1 MKNKFSLTMKLSLVV
16 VILFLFTN
24 NYLSSQNLGPCGY
37 VDPQSTNDFYG
48 PGCEN
53 VSDAWINKYRPPG
66 YWIPDENTPIKTI
79 LVNWV
84 ICRDDNGENGWQDI
98 PEFHQQV
105 DLMFTHINERY
116 SNSQPKGYAL
126 TCEPSYTHVYDTR
139 IRFELNEIIFID
151 NTDFNSS
158 CYATD
163 DMFEYLETH
172 HPDYKIAMNHF
183 FTQNQNCSYWGRY
196 DNNDLYKQ
204 SWVLTA
210 GSMYHPSY
218 VVWDDHIGHIVH
230 EYGHAVGQHHT
241 YDGEQT
247 NISHYDFLD
256 DVFGLCPEP
265 LMMNPANPCFDE
277 GGLPCSPTPGHICYL
292 LGSCF
297 FQYFDPPYPL
307 MSGMEGPKIKYIS
320 PKSAGRMHRALSC
333 YENIFRVDN
342 MFMHKYVKEQHPS
355 EVPLTITED
364 ETWDFAIKM
373 YQDIVI
379 TAENTLKI
387 TCEVRMPLSGKI
399 IVEPGGKLVVDGG
412 TITCAHN
419 GFWGGIQVWG
429 DATAHQYTI
438 NGQCAQ
444 GQVILKNGAVIENA
458 NVGILLGKTDSSSDG
473 YDDDFAGG
481 IVKVEGNQ
489 STVNYSASIINCFS
503 GVIFRPYQNFNP
515 FSSQLAN
522 NLSYFSN
529 TRFEANEDYNSTTWV
544 AYIARL
550 NGVNGIK
557 FNGCSFEN
565 SQSKWG
571 EGISAIESGFVVNDY
586 CAATSLPPTGCDPED
601 IVPASFTNFA
611 RAVSAANSGSHTV
624 SIANANFYNNS
635 IGIKLTEVQNA
646 AIISNEFY
654 IAEATDYEQ
663 EQCGLRASG
672 YGIWMDN
679 CTGFAIEE
687 NYFTKA
693 TGAPAGNYTG
703 IYVNSTQAADEIYKN
718 YFEGLSYANYA
729 EGKNWLNHNTWQGL
743 AYYCNEN
750 TGNWQDI
757 TVADIPNQV
766 DGIQNPIGSDD
777 LPAGN
782 TFSDNANYNIYN
794 NGAYWIGY
802 FYYGN
807 PGTPYYPDEVYR
819 VIRSAVTDNQNECP
833 SHYGGGGS
841 GIELRSLVLS
851 PGEKLETEQA
861 YAGYLADYNNV
872 KVLYNNL
879 KDGGNTEATLEDVEN
894 SWPADMWELR
904 AELLGKTPHLSMEVL
919 KATADK
925 TDVLPESIIF
935 EIMAAN
941 PDERKKDE
949 LIKYLEDKDNPL
961 PGYMIDILEQVATG
975 TTFKTVLQ
983 KEMAHYSRLKT
994 RAAHDMIRSLLNDT
1008 VSNTGE
1014 LRNWLDN
1021 LGGKRADEQIIASY
1035 IQDGNYADALAL
1047 AGMMPALYNYS
1058 DNELAEHDYYNEMLD
1073 LRINLSQQGRSFFDL
1088 DNTEVSTLDYIA
1100 NNSKGTGGAQA
1111 RGILESAYGYEFC
1124 NCLNV
1129 SDTSAFK
1136 SSSSFGSDSFNQA
1149 FGAEIDV
1156 KPNPASDWVSFNFVL
1171 PDHKAEGYIKVS
1183 DVSGKI
1189 VETFTVSGKQG
1200 QKIWDTR
1207 KTDPGIYLYIFT
1219 VNGISISGKLIINK

>member
-1 MKNKFSLTMKLSLVV
+1 MKIKISILLKIVFLT
-16 VILFLFTN
+16 I
-24 NYLSSQNLGPCGY
+24 YLMGTSGKAQNLGHCGY
-37 VDPQSTNDFYG
+37 IEPQSTNDYYG

-53 VSDAWINKYRPPG
+53 LSDAWINKYRTPG

-79 LVNWV
+79 LVNWI

-139 IRFELNEIIFID
+139 IRFELNEIIFLD
-151 NTDFNSS
+151 NTSFNES
-158 CYATD
+158 CWQTND
-163 DMFEYLETH
+163 ILEYVYQNYPGSENVL
-172 HPDYKIAMNHF
+172 NHV
-183 FTQNQNCSYWGRY
+183 FTQPPEPCYGGAWGFY
-196 DNNDLYKQ
+196 TASGPNNNAYVKT
-204 SWVLTA
+204 W
-210 GSMYHPSY
+210 GSMWDTNGWY

-265 LMMNPANPCFDE
+265 LMMDPTNPCFME
-277 GGLPCSPTPGHICYL
+277 GELPCSPTPGHICYL

-297 FQYFDPPYPL
+297 FQHFDPPYPL
-307 MSGMEGPKIKYIS
+307 MSGMEGPTIRYIS
-320 PKSAGRMHRALSC
+320 PKSAGRMHRALSL
-333 YENIFRVDN
+333 YENTFEMN
-342 MFMHKYVKEQHPS
+342 NKPMHKYVKEKHPF
-355 EVPLTITED
+355 EVPLTIDED

-373 YQDIVI
+373 YQDII
-379 TAENTLKI
+379 IPDGRTLTI
-387 TCEVRMPLSGKI
+387 TCEVKMPLSGKI

-429 DATAHQYTI
+429 DATAHQYTL
-438 NGQCAQ
+438 NGACAQ

-458 NVGILLGKTDSSSDG
+458 NVGILLGKIDNSSDG

-481 IVKVEGNQ
+481 IIKVEGNQ
-489 STVNYSASIINCFS
+489 SNVDYSASIINCFI
-503 GVIFRPYQNFNP
+503 GVSFRPYQNFNP
-515 FSSQLAN
+515 FSLLPSA
-522 NLSYFSN
+522 NLSYFTN
-529 TRFEANEDYNSTTWV
+529 TRFEANDGYNSDTWV
-544 AYIARL
+544 AYMARL

-557 FNGCSFEN
+557 FKGCSFEN

-571 EGISAIESGFVVNDY
+571 EGISAVESGFAVSDY
-586 CAATSLPPTGCDPED
+586 CASASVPCDPQD
-601 IVPASFTNFA
+601 NVPTTFTNFA
-611 RAVSAANSGSHTV
+611 WGIRVNNSGSHTI
-624 SIANANFYNNS
+624 SIIDATFNHNS
-635 IGIKLTEVQNA
+635 YGIKLNLVQHA
-646 AIISNEFY
+646 AIVSNEFY

-663 EQCGLRASG
+663 EQCGNRASG

-703 IYVNSTQAADEIYKN
+703 IYVNNTEAADEIYKN

-729 EGKNWLNHNTWQGL
+729 EGKNWFDNRTWEGL

-757 TVADIPNQV
+757 TVVAGTPS
-766 DGIQNPIGSDD
+766 GIQNPIGSND

-794 NGAYWIGY
+794 DGDYWIGY
-802 FYYGN
+802 YYGD
-807 PGTPYYPDEVYR
+807 PGTPYYPDKVYR
-819 VIRSAVTDNQNECP
+819 VIREEVVGIQNNCP

-841 GIELRSLVLS
+841 GIEVRSLVLS

-861 YAGYLADYNNV
+861 YAEYLADYNNV
-872 KVLYNNL
+872 KVLYDNL
-879 KDGGNTEATLEDVEN
+879 KDGGNTEATLEDVET
-894 SWPADMWELR
+894 SWPADMWALR
-904 AELLGKTPHLSMEVL
+904 TELLGKSPHLSMEVL

-941 PDERKKDE
+941 PDELKKDE
-949 LIKYLEDKDNPL
+949 MIKYLEDKENPL

-975 TTFKTVLQ
+975 TTYKTVLQ
-983 KEMAHYSRLKT
+983 KEMAHYNRLKT

-1008 VSNTGE
+1008 VLNTDE

-1035 IQDGNYADALAL
+1035 IQDGNFADALAL
-1047 AGMMPALYNYS
+1047 AGMMPTLYNYS
-1058 DNELAEHDYYNEMLD
+1058 DNELAEHDYYTEMLD
-1073 LRINLSQQGRSFFDL
+1073 LGITLAQQARSFFDL
-1088 DNTEVSTLDYIA
+1088 DSTEVINLAYIA
-1100 NNSKGTGGAQA
+1100 NNSQETGGAQA

-1149 FGAEIDV
+1149 FGGEIDV

-1171 PDHKAEGYIKVS
+1171 PDHKAEGNIKIS
-1183 DVSGKI
+1183 DVNGTILKI
-1189 VETFTVSGKQG
+1189 FTVSGQQG
-1200 QKIWDTR
+1200 QKVWDTR
-1207 KTDPGIYLYIFT
+1207 KTNAGMYFYTFT
-1219 VNGISISGKLIINK
+1219 VNGISKTGKLIINK